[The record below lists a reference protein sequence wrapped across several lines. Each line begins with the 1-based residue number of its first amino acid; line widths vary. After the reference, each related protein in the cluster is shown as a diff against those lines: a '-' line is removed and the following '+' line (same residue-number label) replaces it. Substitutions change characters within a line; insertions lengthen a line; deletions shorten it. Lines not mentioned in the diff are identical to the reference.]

1 MPAPAPALAPA
12 RDESTLLQDAA
23 AARSWGAVDRRRD
36 PRRRHR

>member
-1 MPAPAPALAPA
+1 MPSPTPAETHGH
-12 RDESTLLQDAA
+12 DETTLLQDAA